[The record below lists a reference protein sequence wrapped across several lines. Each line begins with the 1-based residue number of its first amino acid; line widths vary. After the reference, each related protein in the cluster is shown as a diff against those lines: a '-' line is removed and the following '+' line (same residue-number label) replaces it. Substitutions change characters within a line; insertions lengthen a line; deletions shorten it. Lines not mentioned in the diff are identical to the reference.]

1 MDTLFKITDSGI
13 VFVPRFIKQYSD
25 MEYGSVITHE
35 NYNEKLNLNEEQG
48 DYNTE
53 ILRIL
58 FTDPDAAKVPHI
70 KYLDRII
77 ETQVTRLDT
86 DLADKQNQIEDNKT
100 SIEENVLNISNLSEQ
115 INNIING
122 VIQVEHAVSADKITG
137 IDDAGAN
144 RYYGT
149 NRTGSIGFHEMPDS
163 LYAID
168 FDSDSVDIDG
178 IYFTPR
184 PDSITES
191 MLIETLRNKINRMA
205 ISEYD
210 LLTGRPTLN
219 NVLLTGNVSLEQ
231 AGIQPAG
238 NYLTEVPSDYVNET
252 RLSEVINDYLPRSEA
267 SATYAT
273 TDALSH
279 NTNII
284 NGLATVVEENK
295 TYAENRYTRVCIGT
309 FEGTPKTGD
318 ILITL

>member
-13 VFVPRFIKQYSD
+13 VFVPRFIKQHSD

-58 FTDPDAAKVPHI
+58 FTDPDAAKVPHV

-86 DLADKQNQIEDNKT
+86 DLVDKQNQIENNKT
-100 SIEENVLNISNLSEQ
+100 AIEENVLNISNLSEQ

-137 IDDAGAN
+137 VDDAGAN

-210 LLTGRPTLN
+210 LLTGRPMLN

-252 RLSEVINDYLPRSEA
+252 RLSEVIGDYLPRSEA
-267 SATYAT
+267 STTYAT

-295 TYAENRYTRVCIGT
+295 TYAESRYARVCIGT